1 MKVLLVGSGGREHA
15 LGWKLAASGRVTE
28 LISLPGNPGLAE
40 LGSTVEGVDPD
51 DVGAV
56 AQIARMQGVDLV
68 VVGPEAPLAAGL
80 VDAVARLG
88 IPAFGPSR
96 AAARLEAS
104 KSFCKDVMNR
114 AGVPTARA
122 WTFDAADR
130 AHGHVDSNPGPYVV
144 KADGLAAGK
153 GVLVTE
159 ERSAAHAWVDRCFGG
174 GFGTAGERVVIEDY
188 LEGPEV
194 SVFAVCS
201 GTDAI
206 ALQPARDYK
215 RLADGDR
222 GPNTGGMGSYSPV
235 TDLPPDLVET
245 SMATVIKPTLARMA
259 EDGNPYTGFLYAGL
273 VLTETGP
280 MVLEFNVRL
289 GDPETQVVLPL
300 METDL
305 VDLLEGALAGR
316 LPEPEWSPDA
326 AVEVVLAAQGYPE
339 APVKGSPIRGLGQ
352 IPADVLVFHA
362 GTRRDGGRMTVG
374 GGRVLDLVAVA
385 PTLAEAREQ
394 VYQAAAMVSW
404 PGVQYRTDIAASAV
418 SA

>member
-15 LGWKLAASGRVTE
+15 LGWKLAASERVTE
-28 LISLPGNPGLAE
+28 LVSLPGNPGLAS
-40 LGSTVEGVDPD
+40 LGSIIEGVDPT

-56 AQIARMQGVDLV
+56 AQLARMQGVDLV

-80 VDAVARLG
+80 ADAVAGLG
-88 IPAFGPSR
+88 VPVFGPSR

-114 AGVPTARA
+114 AGVPTAPS
-122 WTFDAADR
+122 WTYDEADDAHDHVE
-130 AHGHVDSNPGPYVV
+130 AHGGPYVV

-153 GVLVTE
+153 GVLVTPE
-159 ERSAAHAWVDRCFGG
+159 PQAAHDWIDRCFTGT
-174 GFGTAGERVVIEDY
+174 FGPAGERVVIEEY

-201 GTDAI
+201 GTEAV

-215 RLADGDR
+215 RLRDGDR

-235 TDLPPDLVET
+235 TDLPTDLVET
-245 SMATVIKPTLARMA
+245 TMTSVIKPTLVQMA
-259 EDGNPYTGFLYAGL
+259 DEGIPYTGFLYAGL
-273 VLTETGP
+273 VLTEQGP

-300 METDL
+300 MRTDL
-305 VDLLEGALAGR
+305 VDLLEGALAGN
-316 LPEPEWSPDA
+316 LPQPEWSTDG

-339 APVKGSPIRGLGQ
+339 SPVKGAEIEGLRSV
-352 IPADVLVFHA
+352 PDDVLVFHA
-362 GTRRDGGRMTVG
+362 GTTRSNRRLTVS

-385 PTLAEAREQ
+385 PTLGEATER
-394 VYQAAAMVSW
+394 VYQAAALVSW
-404 PGVQYRTDIAASAV
+404 PGVQYRKDIAPLGSD
-418 SA
+418 